1 VSNGSTGQASAPGPP
16 RTAVPRVE
24 IFASFT
30 LENGM
35 VLSQV
40 PVAYRTWG
48 RLNERGDNAILVCHA
63 LTGDTD
69 VETWWSGLLGPGLA
83 LDTDRFFVVCANVIG
98 SPYGTVSPL
107 TTCPETGQPYGGSF
121 PIPTVRDTVALHR
134 VLLDRIGI
142 RQVALVIGGSL
153 GGMQTLEWAMQGD
166 FVRAIVPIGVGG
178 RHSAWCIAWSEAQRQ
193 AIYGDPRWNDG
204 HYAQESAPEDGLGVA
219 RMIAMISYRSFGSFQ
234 TRFGRQTVAESTA
247 HTFEMESYL
256 HHQADKLVE
265 RFDAACYVRLTQ
277 KMDSHDIARGRG
289 AYLGVL
295 RSIEQPALVIGV
307 DTDLLYPLS
316 EQQELADALPRG
328 RLAAITAPDGHD
340 SFLIEHQTLNQLV
353 TEWFSPLEQ

>member
-1 VSNGSTGQASAPGPP
+1 M
-16 RTAVPRVE
+16 PRVE

-30 LENGM
+30 LESGA

-69 VETWWSGLLGPGLA
+69 VEAWWPGLLGSGLA
-83 LDTDRFFVVCANVIG
+83 LDTDRYFVVCANVIG

-107 TTCPETGQPYGGSF
+107 TIAPETGRPYGGSF
-121 PIPTVRDTVALHR
+121 PVPTVRDTVALHR
-134 VLLDRIGI
+134 PLLERIGI
-142 RQVALVIGGSL
+142 RQLALVIGGSL

-166 FVRAIVPIGVGG
+166 FVRAIVPVSVGG

-193 AIYGDPRWNDG
+193 AIYRDPRWNDG
-204 HYAQESAPEDGLGVA
+204 NYAPDDTPEDGLAVA
-219 RMIAMISYRSFGSFQ
+219 RVIAMISYRSFGSFQ
-234 TRFGRQTVAESTA
+234 NRFGRQTADGSTR

-256 HHQADKLVE
+256 HHQGIKLVG

-277 KMDSHDIARGRG
+277 KMDTHDVSRGRG
-289 AYLGVL
+289 EYLDVL
-295 RSIEQPALVIGV
+295 RRIEQPALVIGV
-307 DTDLLYPLS
+307 DTDLLYPLA
-316 EQQELADALPRG
+316 EQRELADVLPRG

-340 SFLIEHQTLNQLV
+340 SFLIEHATVNRLV
-353 TEWFSPLEQ
+353 KDWLTGLEA

>member
-1 VSNGSTGQASAPGPP
+1 MPHVDVVG
-16 RTAVPRVE
+16 
-24 IFASFT
+24 SFT
-30 LENGM
+30 LENG
-35 VLSQV
+35 VALSEV

-48 RLNERGDNAILVCHA
+48 RLNKRGDNAILVCHA

-69 VETWWSGLLGPGLA
+69 VEAWWPGLLGPGLA
-83 LDTDRFFVVCANVIG
+83 LDTDRYFVVCANVIG

-107 TTCPETGQPYGGSF
+107 TTAPETGQPYGGSF
-121 PIPTVRDTVALHR
+121 PVPTIRDTVALHR
-134 VLLDRIGI
+134 VLLDRIGV
-142 RQVALVIGGSL
+142 QQLALVIGGSL

-166 FVRAIVPIGVGG
+166 FVRAIVPVGVGG

-193 AIYGDPRWNDG
+193 AIYRDPRWNGG
-204 HYAQESAPEDGLGVA
+204 HYAPGNAPVDGLAIA

-234 TRFGRQTVAESTA
+234 TRFGRQTADASTA

-256 HHQADKLVE
+256 HHQADKLVH

-277 KMDSHDIARGRG
+277 KMDTHDIARGRG
-289 AYLGVL
+289 EYLDVL
-295 RSIEQPALVIGV
+295 GRIEQPALVIGV
-307 DTDLLYPLS
+307 DTDLLYPLA

-340 SFLIEHQTLNQLV
+340 GFLIEHRTLNQLV
-353 TEWFSPLEQ
+353 TEWFAHLPT